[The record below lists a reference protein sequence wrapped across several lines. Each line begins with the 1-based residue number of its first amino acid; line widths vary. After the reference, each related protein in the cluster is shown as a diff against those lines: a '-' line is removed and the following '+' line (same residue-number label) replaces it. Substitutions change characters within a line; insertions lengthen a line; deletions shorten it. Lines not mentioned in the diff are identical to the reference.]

1 MEHQEVMECH
11 LNIDSRKIKRSFI
24 FSLICIVFLSSSL
37 FALSKPIVLEEKI
50 KAHKEVLFPLDLK
63 KDSYIIGGFTLS
75 AKVDRIELLDKNKH
89 FVRRLDQLNKLQSR
103 LIFVTNESGKYYI
116 NLKNKSKDNTFKLSI
131 DKILPV
137 KFKENKKV
145 EIISEIIKKEKKNLL
160 TNKDTKMFWEK
171 IRKLG
176 TPLVEPINESESIL
190 TFLYQGAKH
199 NVRLFGGPTH
209 EHVYFDR
216 LENSDIWFKSFV
228 VKNGIRMSYQIAP
241 DVPIIDGSSREK
253 RMAILATS
261 QMDPLNKHPYKMTK
275 DLKLDKYMT
284 NSTFEIKDK
293 KYKDWAIKSNS
304 PKGSV
309 ENYKIK
315 SEILNNTRN
324 ISIYKPKGFNPKKE
338 YKLLFVFD
346 GVEYQVKVDT
356 PTILDNLIYAN
367 KIKPTIAI
375 FIDNPTRNS
384 RALELPSNK
393 KFADFMAKELLPFVE
408 AKTNMKF
415 KAKDTTLTG
424 SSYGGLASAFVA
436 YTYPQYFG
444 NVLSQSG
451 SFWKDSNND
460 PEPEWL
466 TRQIAKSKKKDIRFY
481 LNAGVYETGYFS
493 IDILESNRHLRTV
506 LESKGYDFIYKEF
519 QNGHDYYAWKVN
531 LADGLI
537 SLSKD

>member
-1 MEHQEVMECH
+1 MEHQDLMECH
-11 LNIDSRKIKRSFI
+11 LNTNSRKIKRSFI
-24 FSLICIVFLSSSL
+24 FSLFCIIYLSSSL

-50 KAHKEVLFPLDLK
+50 KANQEVLFPLDLK
-63 KDSYIIGGFTLS
+63 KHSYITGGVSLS

-89 FVRRLDQLNKLQSR
+89 FVRRLDQPNKLQNR
-103 LIFVTNESGKYYI
+103 LIFITKDSGKYYI
-116 NLKNKSKDNTFKLSI
+116 SLKNKSKDNTFKLSI
-131 DKILPV
+131 NKISPI
-137 KFKENKKV
+137 KFKGNKKIK
-145 EIISEIIKKEKKNLL
+145 IISEIIKKEKKNLL
-160 TNKDTKMFWEK
+160 TNKDTKEFWK
-171 IRKLG
+171 KVKKMG
-176 TPLVEPINESESIL
+176 TPLVEPLNNKESIL

-199 NVRLFGGPTH
+199 NVRLFGGPSH
-209 EHVYFDR
+209 EHAYFDR
-216 LENSDIWFKSFV
+216 LKNSDIWFKSFV
-228 VKNGIRMSYQIAP
+228 VKKGIRMSYQIAP
-241 DVPIIDGSSREK
+241 DVPIIDGTSREQ

-261 QMDPLNKHPYKMTK
+261 QMDPLNKHPYKMAK

-284 NSTFEIKDK
+284 NSTFEIKNK
-293 KYKDWAIKSNS
+293 EYKDWGVKSNS
-304 PKGSV
+304 PKGSL

-315 SEILNNTRN
+315 SDILNNTRN
-324 ISIYKPKGFNPKKE
+324 ITIYKPKNFDSKKD

-356 PTILDNLIYAN
+356 PTILDNLIYEN
-367 KIKPTIAI
+367 KIKPTIAV

-384 RALELPSNK
+384 RAIELPSNK

-408 AKTNMKF
+408 EKTNMKF

-436 YTYPQYFG
+436 FTYPQYFG

-466 TRQIAKSKKKDIRFY
+466 TRQIAKSKKKNIRFY
-481 LNAGVYETGYFS
+481 LNAGAYETGYFS

-537 SLSKD
+537 ALDK

>member
-75 AKVDRIELLDKNKH
+75 AKVDRIELLDNKKH
-89 FVRRLDQLNKLQSR
+89 FVRRLDQPNKLQSR

-116 NLKNKSKDNTFKLSI
+116 NLKNKSKDNIFKLSI

-160 TNKDTKMFWEK
+160 TNKDTNEFWEK

-176 TPLVEPINESESIL
+176 TPLVEPINENESIL

-241 DVPIIDGSSREK
+241 DVPIIDGTSREK

-261 QMDPLNKHPYKMTK
+261 QMDPLNKHPYKMAK

-284 NSTFEIKDK
+284 NSTFEIKNK
-293 KYKDWAIKSNS
+293 EYKDWGVKSNS
-304 PKGSV
+304 PKGSLY
-309 ENYKIK
+309 NYKIK

-356 PTILDNLIYAN
+356 PTILDNLIYKN

-384 RALELPSNK
+384 RAEELPSNK

-408 AKTNMKF
+408 QKTNMKF
-415 KAKDTTLTG
+415 KAKNTILTG

-436 YTYPQYFG
+436 FTYPQYFG

-531 LADGLI
+531 LADGLM
-537 SLSKD
+537 SLAKD